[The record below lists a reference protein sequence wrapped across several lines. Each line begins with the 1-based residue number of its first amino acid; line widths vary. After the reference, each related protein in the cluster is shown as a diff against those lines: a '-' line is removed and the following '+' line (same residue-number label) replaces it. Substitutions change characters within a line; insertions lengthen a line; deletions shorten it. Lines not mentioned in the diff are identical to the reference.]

1 MLLVADVHGNNA
13 ALARV
18 ARRGEPLLV
27 LGDLLNLIDYRTGEG
42 LLSDLLG
49 RDLVAEVLDL
59 RRQGGHGAA
68 NERWRAFVSGREEE
82 VQARYE
88 ALCGAAYE
96 GVAAALEGAEAYV
109 THGNADRPDL
119 LRRCLPPGV
128 RYVDGEVVEVEGLR
142 VGIVGGGP
150 TRLGVP
156 GETPDERLAG
166 KMAALGAV
174 DVLCTHAAPAVP
186 QLSCDTIGGR
196 CKHSEAVLGY
206 LLAHGPRWHYFG
218 DVHQPQ
224 ALSWRVGATLCR
236 NVGYFRLTERAVR
249 HG

>member
-1 MLLVADVHGNNA
+1 M
-13 ALARV
+13 
-18 ARRGEPLLV
+18 
-27 LGDLLNLIDYRTGEG
+27 
-42 LLSDLLG
+42 
-49 RDLVAEVLDL
+49 
-59 RRQGGHGAA
+59 
-68 NERWRAFVSGREEE
+68 
-82 VQARYE
+82 
-88 ALCGAAYE
+88 
-96 GVAAALEGAEAYV
+96 
-109 THGNADRPDL
+109 
-119 LRRCLPPGV
+119 
-128 RYVDGEVVEVEGLR
+128 
-142 VGIVGGGP
+142 
-150 TRLGVP
+150 
-156 GETPDERLAG
+156 
-166 KMAALGAV
+166 GAV

>member
-18 ARRGEPLLV
+18 AQRGEPLLV

-42 LLSDLLG
+42 LLADLLG
-49 RDLVAEVLDL
+49 PDLVAEVLRL
-59 RRQGGHGAA
+59 RRRGGYGAA
-68 NERWRAFVSGREEE
+68 NERWRSFVVGREEE
-82 VQARYE
+82 VSARYD
-88 ALCGAAYE
+88 ALVKAAYQE
-96 GVAAALEGAEAYV
+96 VGAALEDAEAYV
-109 THGNADRPDL
+109 TYGNADRPGL

-128 RYVDGEVVEVEGLR
+128 RYVDGEVVEIEGLR

-156 GETPDERLAG
+156 GEVPDDDLARKLAG
-166 KMAALGAV
+166 LGAV

-186 QLSCDTIGGR
+186 SLSRDVIGGR
-196 CKHSEAVLGY
+196 CKDSAAVLGFV
-206 LLAHGPRWHYFG
+206 LRRRPRFHYFG

-224 ALSWRVGATLCR
+224 ALAWRVGDTLCR
-236 NVGYFRLTERAVR
+236 NVGYFRLTERAIR

>member
-1 MLLVADVHGNNA
+1 MLLVADVHGNNS

-18 ARRGEPLLV
+18 ARLGEPLLV

-42 LLSDLLG
+42 LLADLLG
-49 RDLVAEVLDL
+49 RDLVAGVLDL
-59 RRQGGHGAA
+59 RRQGGYGAA
-68 NERWRAFVSGREEE
+68 NERWRSFVAGREEE
-82 VQARYE
+82 VQSRYE
-88 ALCGAAYE
+88 ALVEAAYE
-96 GVAAALEGAEAYV
+96 GVTAALEGAEAYV

-119 LRRCLPPGV
+119 LRRCLPPGS

-142 VGIVGGGP
+142 IGIVGGGP

-156 GETPDERLAG
+156 GEVPDEGLAG
-166 KMAALGAV
+166 KLAALGPI

-186 QLSCDTIGGR
+186 QLSYDVIGGR
-196 CKHSEAVLGY
+196 GKASEAVLGY
-206 LLAHGPRWHYFG
+206 LRSHGPRWHYFG

-224 ALSWRVGATLCR
+224 ALSWRVGGTLCR
-236 NVGYFRLTERAVR
+236 NLGYFRLTERAVR